1 MAATS
6 EPVTLPDSAAAVT
19 DTPADEIPVEMP
31 LPADPLLVIQLG
43 LLILATLAAM
53 YIASEVVLPVVLA
66 FVLKLLLQ
74 PAMRLLERVHLP
86 RSIAAL
92 LLLFMFFGTI
102 IGLGAA
108 LSGPGGAWLQRLPE
122 GIPRLEER
130 LGFLREP
137 INIMRSFLHH
147 AETLTQVD
155 MPAEVASPA
164 AKTSTVAPPIV
175 AAPVVAAP
183 VGSPPVASSPVVSS
197 KAVPAVKPAP
207 AASSATTPAAAPAAV
222 VPAVVA
228 VPAEGGSLSHQIFIG
243 TWTFAAGFSTTI
255 LLLFFLLIS
264 GDTFLRRLVE
274 ILPTFSN
281 KRQAVDISQ
290 QIERDISI
298 YLVTITVMNGAVGV
312 LTGLVMWMTGAG
324 DPVLWGAVA
333 FLLNYI
339 PILGPLI
346 GIALFL
352 LVGLLTIDE
361 LWQALLPAGC
371 FLLIHLMEGQI
382 VTPLLLAKRFTL
394 NPVLVVVTLVFWF
407 WMWGVPGAILSV
419 PMLAIAKIICDRIRP
434 LAALGHF
441 LEG

>member
-6 EPVTLPDSAAAVT
+6 EPVSLSDSAAGVT
-19 DTPADEIPVEMP
+19 ETPAEEIPTEMP

-53 YIASEVVLPVVLA
+53 YVAAEVVLPVVLA

-74 PAMRLLERVHLP
+74 PAMRLLERLNLP
-86 RSIAAL
+86 RTIAAL
-92 LLLFMFFGTI
+92 VLLFLFFGTI

-130 LGFLREP
+130 LSFLREP
-137 INIMRSFLHH
+137 INIMRNFLHH
-147 AETLTQVD
+147 AETLAQVD
-155 MPAEVASPA
+155 APSSVAS
-164 AKTSTVAPPIV
+164 TM
-175 AAPVVAAP
+175 
-183 VGSPPVASSPVVSS
+183 SPPAVSHVIPPP
-197 KAVPAVKPAP
+197 AVPPP
-207 AASSATTPAAAPAAV
+207 AAPAATQ
-222 VPAVVA
+222 AA
-228 VPAEGGSLSHQIFIG
+228 AEGGSLSHQIFIG

-255 LLLFFLLIS
+255 LLLFFLLVS

-312 LTGLVMWMTGAG
+312 LTGLMMWATGAG

-346 GIALFL
+346 GIGLFL
-352 LVGLLTIDE
+352 LVGLLTIDV
-361 LWQALLPAGC
+361 LWLALLPAGF

-394 NPVLVVVTLVFWF
+394 NPVLVVMTLVFWF
-407 WMWGVPGAILSV
+407 WMWGVPGAVLSV

-434 LAALGHF
+434 LAAVGHF